1 MLSFVLAAAAQ
12 VSAPVPLNLKGWVSP
27 TDMPELPGGRGFW
40 MVGVDLLVDTDGTL
54 RGCTIERTSTIAAL
68 DKLTCDL
75 IHKRARFRPAQWADG
90 SPVTGVYRTSVGYSQ
105 GDGSDMPWLYG
116 YDLEVRVKS
125 LPSGMRNPTR
135 VRVMF
140 AVDSAGAV
148 SSCTAEPGE
157 NFEMAENKPIL
168 VPVSCEQLMQN
179 YKPIPVRDPSG
190 NLIKSVQDA
199 VVQFSTHK

>member
-125 LPSGMRNPTR
+125 LPSACEIPPESASCSQLIPQEPYHRALPSR
-135 VRVMF
+135 VKTSRWRRT
-140 AVDSAGAV
+140 SP
-148 SSCTAEPGE
+148 SSCRSRA
-157 NFEMAENKPIL
+157 
-168 VPVSCEQLMQN
+168 S
-179 YKPIPVRDPSG
+179 S
-190 NLIKSVQDA
+190 
-199 VVQFSTHK
+199 